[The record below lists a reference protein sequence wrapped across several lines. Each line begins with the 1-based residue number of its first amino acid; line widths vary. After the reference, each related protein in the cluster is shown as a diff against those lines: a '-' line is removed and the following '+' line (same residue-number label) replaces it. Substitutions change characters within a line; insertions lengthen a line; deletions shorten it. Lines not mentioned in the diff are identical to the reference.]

1 MGDGGRFG
9 GRIALVTGGSEGIGA
24 AIVGRLAQDGASV
37 VTCARRAEVLER
49 AVADW
54 RSEGLDVVG
63 VVADVA
69 TEEGRAALVDAVRG
83 RHGRLDVLV
92 HNVGTNIRKPTLEA
106 TLEDADRIL
115 RTNAISAWDLSRACH
130 GWLADSPVGN
140 VVHVGSVASW
150 SAVRSSTAL
159 YALTKGGL
167 DGLTRFLAAEWG
179 PEGIRVNT
187 VAPWYIRTP
196 LAEQVLR
203 HPDKAQAILARTPLG
218 RVGEPA
224 EVAAAVAFLASPE
237 AAYVT
242 GVTLPVDGGFLV
254 LGL

>member
-1 MGDGGRFG
+1 MGGGGRFG
-9 GRIALVTGGSEGIGA
+9 GRTALVTGGSEGIGA
-24 AIVGRLAQDGASV
+24 AIVGRLAREGASV

-54 RSEGLDVVG
+54 RSEGLDVAG

-69 TEEGRAALVDAVRG
+69 TAEGRADLVAALRE
-83 RHGRLDVLV
+83 RHDRLDVLV
-92 HNVGTNIRKPTLEA
+92 HNVGTNIRKPTLDA
-106 TLEDADRIL
+106 SLEDADRIL

-130 GWLADSPVGN
+130 PWLSASPAAS
-140 VVHVGSVASW
+140 VVHVGSVASLA
-150 SAVRSSTAL
+150 AVRSSTAL

-179 PEGIRVNT
+179 PDGIRVNT

-196 LAEQVLR
+196 LAEQVLQ
-203 HPDKAQAILARTPLG
+203 HADKARAILDRTPLG

-242 GVTLPVDGGFLV
+242 GVTLPVDGGFLA